1 MLVVPYNIL
10 RHYFLLNARLIRMD
24 DLDWAEFERVDL
36 RVGTII
42 AAEIFKE
49 ARKPA
54 IKMSIDFGNK
64 IGVRKSS
71 AQITDH
77 YTPEDLIGK
86 QISAVVNFPE
96 KQIGP
101 IMSECLVTGFIQED
115 GSVILAVPDK
125 KSKNGA
131 RLA

>member
-1 MLVVPYNIL
+1 MN
-10 RHYFLLNARLIRMD
+10 
-24 DLDWAEFERVDL
+24 DLSWSEFERVEL

-42 AAEIFKE
+42 TAEIFKE

-54 IKMSIDFGNK
+54 IKLSIDFGYE
-64 IGVRKSS
+64 ICMRKSS

-77 YTPEDLIGK
+77 YTPEALIGK
-86 QISAVVNFPE
+86 QISAVVNFPK

-101 IMSECLVTGFIQED
+101 IMSECLVTGFVQDD
-115 GSVILAVPDK
+115 GSIILAVPDK
-125 KSKNGA
+125 IAKNGS

>member
-1 MLVVPYNIL
+1 MLVVPYNNL
-10 RHYFLLNARLIRMD
+10 RNYFLLNARVIRMD
-24 DLDWAEFERVDL
+24 ELDWAEFERIDL

-42 AAEIFKE
+42 SAEILKE

-54 IKMSIDFGNK
+54 IKMSIDFGNE
-64 IGVRKSS
+64 IGVRNSS